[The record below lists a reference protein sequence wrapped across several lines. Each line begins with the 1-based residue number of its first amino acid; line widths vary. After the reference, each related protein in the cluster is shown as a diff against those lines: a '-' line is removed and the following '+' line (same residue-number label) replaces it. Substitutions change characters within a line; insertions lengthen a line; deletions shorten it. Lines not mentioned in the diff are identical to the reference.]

1 MRGGKM
7 LTRINESF
15 DPKGA
20 RLMIKDALFPSPFV
34 SGLEYSSPARGT
46 WNIVH
51 TGMLIPK
58 AHEIFVCAAGCLRG
72 VILTAAEMNA
82 AERFST
88 VEIKEENILNG
99 DLESLA
105 IEGVTDI
112 ISKLPKQ
119 PPAVLVY
126 TNCLHH
132 FTCCDLDLVYKT
144 LRGRFPDIDFVD
156 CYMNPIMRKS
166 GLTPDQLM
174 RTRLYTLLKPRE
186 INEKAVA
193 IIGNDL
199 PTDSESELMD
209 MLISNGFKI
218 HEITSC
224 KSYDEYQ
231 QMAESRYYISYLPA
245 AKAGGDM
252 LSDRLGGKHIHL
264 SLSFDYGEID
274 ESLNALADALG
285 IPRADY
291 SFKRAECDE
300 EIAKTKALIGDT
312 PIAIDYTFC
321 CRPTSIAKLLLDH
334 GFNVQRLYV
343 DAYTGTEKADF
354 EYLKENYPEL
364 ELYPTVHAKMRFMRP
379 SEPTNFLALGQKAA
393 HMTNT
398 AHFVNIVEGG
408 GMFGYE
414 AVIRTMKLLRE
425 AFLGEKDTR
434 KLIQYK
440 ALGCESCL

>member
-1 MRGGKM
+1 M

-15 DPKGA
+15 DPSGA
-20 RLMIKDALFPSPFV
+20 VVNIKEASFPSPFV

-51 TGMLIPK
+51 TGMLIPE

-88 VEIKEENILNG
+88 VEIKDENILNG
-99 DLESLA
+99 ELEELA

-112 ISKLPKQ
+112 IGKLPKQ

-132 FTCCDLDLVYKT
+132 FAGCDLNLIYRT
-144 LRGRFPDIDFVD
+144 LRERFPGIDFTD

-174 RTRLYTLLKPRE
+174 RSRLYMLLKPRE
-186 INEKAVA
+186 INDMAAA

-199 PTDSESELMD
+199 PTDSDSELLD
-209 MLISNGFKI
+209 MLSTNGFKV

-224 KSYDEYQ
+224 QSYEDYQ
-231 QMAESRYYISYLPA
+231 QMAECKYYISYLPA
-245 AKAGGDM
+245 AKVGGDM
-252 LSDRLGGKHIHL
+252 LSARLGGKHIYL
-264 SLSFDYGEID
+264 PFSFDYDEID
-274 ESLNALADALG
+274 EAFNTLAGILG
-285 IPRADY
+285 VPAPDY
-291 SFKRAECDE
+291 NTKRIECDT
-300 EIAKTKALIGDT
+300 EINKTKDLIGDT

-321 CRPTSIAKLLLDH
+321 CRPTSLAKLLLDR
-334 GFNVQRLYV
+334 GFNVKRLYA
-343 DAYTGTEKADF
+343 DSFTAEEEKDF
-354 EYLKENYPEL
+354 EYLRTNYPGL
-364 ELYPTVHAKMRFMRP
+364 ELYPTVHAKSRFMRAP
-379 SEPTNFLALGQKAA
+379 EPTGFLAIGQKAA

-414 AVIRTMKLLRE
+414 AVIRTMKLMRE
-425 AFLGEKDTR
+425 AILEEKDTR

-440 ALGCESCL
+440 ALGCESCI

>member
-1 MRGGKM
+1 M
-7 LTRINESF
+7 LTRINENF
-15 DPKGA
+15 DPSGA
-20 RLMIKDALFPSPFV
+20 VVRIKDASFPSPFV

-51 TGMLIPK
+51 TGMLIPE
-58 AHEIFVCAAGCLRG
+58 AHQIFVCAAGCLRG

-82 AERFST
+82 THRFST
-88 VEIKEENILNG
+88 VEVRDENILNG
-99 DLESLA
+99 ELEELA

-112 ISKLPKQ
+112 LNRLPKK
-119 PPAVLVY
+119 PPAVLIY

-132 FTCCDLDLVYKT
+132 FTGCDLGLIYKT
-144 LRGRFPDIDFVD
+144 LRERFPDIDFVD

-174 RTRLYTLLKPRE
+174 RTRLYMLLKPRE
-186 INEKAVA
+186 IKDKSVA

-199 PTDSESELMD
+199 PTDSDSELLD
-209 MLISNGFKI
+209 MLSANGFKV

-224 KSYDEYQ
+224 RSYEEYKE
-231 QMAESRYYISYLPA
+231 MAESKYYISYLPA

-252 LSDRLGGKHIHL
+252 LSERLGGKHIHL
-264 SLSFDYGEID
+264 SLSFDYDEID
-274 ESLNALADALG
+274 ESLGTLADALG
-285 IPRADY
+285 VSSPDY
-291 SFKRAECDE
+291 GFKRSECDE
-300 EIAKTKALIGDT
+300 EIAKTKELIGDT

-321 CRPTSIAKLLLDH
+321 CRPTSLAKLLLDR
-334 GFNVQRLYV
+334 GFNVKRLYV
-343 DAYTGTEKADF
+343 DSCGGAEERDF
-354 EYLKENYPEL
+354 EYLRKKYPEL
-364 ELYPTVHAKMRFMRP
+364 ELYPTVHAKMRFMRAP
-379 SEPTNFLALGQKAA
+379 EPTNFLAIGQKAA

-414 AVIRTMKLLRE
+414 AIIRTMKLMRE
-425 AFLGEKDTR
+425 AFLEEKDTR